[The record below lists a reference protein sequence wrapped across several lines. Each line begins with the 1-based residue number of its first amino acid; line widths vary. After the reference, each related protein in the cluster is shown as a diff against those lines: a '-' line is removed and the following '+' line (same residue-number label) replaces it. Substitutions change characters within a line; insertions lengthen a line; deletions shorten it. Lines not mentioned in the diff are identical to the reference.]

1 MQPVCLNVLVAML
14 HFYVFQRAGGYLLGE
29 GSKKSPNFRKA
40 IKAPFFKRSILDGL
54 ASLGDRFRTLKKKEA
69 DLLVQNKAL
78 YGDKEHLSQQEY
90 IQGISAWNFNL
101 EDLKTQA
108 TLDGFNDLHDSE
120 LASFP
125 IKPLKA
131 LKGCFDVCEDDVIV
145 SSPRAAVKENER
157 NEGESSG

>member
-1 MQPVCLNVLVAML
+1 ML

-40 IKAPFFKRSILDGL
+40 IKAPFFQTSTHNRLCGFLDGL
-54 ASLGDRFRTLKKKEA
+54 APLGDRFRTLKKKEA